1 MAENFRHELKFTINA
16 GDVLTLCSRL
26 SACMARDCH
35 NGGTYA
41 IRSLYFDNLY
51 DKALNEKLD
60 GVDGREKFRIRCY
73 NGEDALIRMEK
84 KMKQNGLCRKLQ
96 AELSRADPR
105 RGYGMDAGCGGAPAF
120 AGVLLQAAQRAALPE
135 NARGLSTASLC

>member
-84 KMKQNGLCRKLQ
+84 KMKQFQ
-96 AELSRADPR
+96 
-105 RGYGMDAGCGGAPAF
+105 
-120 AGVLLQAAQRAALPE
+120 
-135 NARGLSTASLC
+135 